1 MTFQEAIKT
10 CLNKYADFNGR
21 ASRSEFWW
29 FVLFTVIVGFVIGII
44 GAIIGKTGSTILSG
58 LVSLALLLPSLAVA
72 VRRLHDVD
80 KSGRWVF
87 ISLIPVIGGIWLLVL
102 ELTAG
107 NPAPNAYGE
116 PQN

>member
-1 MTFQEAIKT
+1 MTFQDAVKT
-10 CLNKYADFNGR
+10 CLNKYTDFNGR

-29 FVLFTVIVGFVIGII
+29 FFLFMVIVGFVVGII
-44 GAIIGKTGSTILSG
+44 GAFLGKTGSSIFSG
-58 LVSLALLLPSLAVA
+58 LVSLAFLLPGLAVT
-72 VRRLHDVD
+72 VRRLHDID
-80 KSGRWVF
+80 KSGWWVF

-107 NPAPNAYGE
+107 NPARNAYGD